1 MWQGQQICFIIDIR
15 DDDLVESAET
25 AVICGCSPHNVT
37 FNGCATLIILDD
49 DSKVLYFALNNKS
62 WSNAYIQGL
71 WAKSWKILQH
81 MYAYIIYSYLIHE
94 LSLFDFAY
102 S

>member
-1 MWQGQQICFIIDIR
+1 MILDNQGVRQGQQICFVIDIR

-25 AVICGCSPHNVT
+25 AVIRGCSPHNVT

-62 WSNAYIQGL
+62 WSNAYI
-71 WAKSWKILQH
+71 H
-81 MYAYIIYSYLIHE
+81 R
-94 LSLFDFAY
+94 D
-102 S
+102 